1 MDCDFGGPGAMGTT
15 PPDFAL
21 GMLPDAEL
29 APFAFD
35 VDAPTEV
42 VDWGDSESPPL
53 AFPDVGVVTGV

>member
-1 MDCDFGGPGAMGTT
+1 MGTT